1 MHSPLR
7 YVSNSGTTN
16 EADVSGVIVT
26 GGASG
31 IGRAS
36 AEALVA
42 DDRKVAL
49 WDIAPEVTAVA
60 DRLGMLGAVVD
71 VCDSAALERAIET
84 SVGELGGIDGLV
96 HAAGRVIP
104 EPVGQYT
111 PESWDAVLDVNLRAQ
126 ALLVQLLLPHLEQS
140 ARDGGAP
147 AIVGIATIEG
157 LAANPFIPAYCA
169 SKAGL
174 LRLTRSMAAQFGP
187 LGIRINAVCPGFIQ
201 TPMLQMALD
210 IDEVRAGFE
219 QAAPLG
225 RIGQPAEVA
234 EAVAFLMSPK
244 ASSPAPT
251 SSSTGSHKSPRLTQ
265 REPT

>member
-1 MHSPLR
+1 M
-7 YVSNSGTTN
+7 
-16 EADVSGVIVT
+16 SGVVVT
-26 GGASG
+26 GAASG

-42 DDRKVAL
+42 DGREVAL

-60 DRLGMLGAVVD
+60 DEMGMPGAVVD
-71 VCDSAALERAIET
+71 VCDADAMRPAVDAVVEA
-84 SVGELGGIDGLV
+84 LGGIDGLV

-104 EPVGQYT
+104 EPVGAYT
-111 PESWDAVLDVNLRAQ
+111 QDSWDAVLDVNLRAQ
-126 ALLVQLLLPHLEQS
+126 ALLVQLLLPHLERS
-140 ARDGGAP
+140 AQGGGTP
-147 AIVGIATIEG
+147 AIVGVSSIEG

-174 LRLTRSMAAQFGP
+174 LGLTRSMAAQFGP

-210 IDEVRAGFE
+210 VEEVRAGFV

-234 EAVAFLMSPK
+234 QAVAFLMSPK
-244 ASSPAPT
+244 ASFITGTYLVVDGGVT
-251 SSSTGSHKSPRLTQ
+251 SRHA
-265 REPT
+265 